1 MTSDARRVLA
11 LALILTCIAAAP
23 GVAGAAAEDAPPAP
37 GTRSDVYDPWENYNR
52 WMFSFNMA
60 IDRSVLRPVASGY
73 RNAVPAPA
81 RTGVSNFL
89 DNLESPLSM
98 FSNLLQ
104 GNPGRAGSDLA
115 RFTLNL
121 TLGLGGV
128 LDPASSL
135 GLKQGDEDLGQ
146 ALGKW
151 GVGAGPYL
159 VLPFMPARSLRD
171 WTGELGDSLF
181 EPSHYVEDD
190 LERVTLQ
197 ALDLTEERYRLL
209 DLDDALN
216 AAYDQ
221 YAFVR
226 DATLQ
231 RREYKVRDG
240 VTAPID
246 YDEFY
251 EDPLDE
257 GLDEP
262 VAAPPPAQELPS
274 EPPSEPPPR

>member
-1 MTSDARRVLA
+1 MV
-11 LALILTCIAAAP
+11 
-23 GVAGAAAEDAPPAP
+23 
-37 GTRSDVYDPWENYNR
+37 
-52 WMFSFNMA
+52 
-60 IDRSVLRPVASGY
+60 
-73 RNAVPAPA
+73 
-81 RTGVSNFL
+81 
-89 DNLESPLSM
+89 
-98 FSNLLQ
+98 
-104 GNPGRAGSDLA
+104 
-115 RFTLNL
+115 NL

-135 GLKQGDEDLGQ
+135 GLKQGDEDFGQ
-146 ALGKW
+146 TLGKW
-151 GVGAGPYL
+151 GVGNGPYL

-171 WTGELGDSLF
+171 WFGEFGDVQF

-190 LERVTLQ
+190 LQRVTLQ
-197 ALDLTEERYRLL
+197 ALDLTETRYRLL
-209 DLDDALN
+209 DLDDALDS
-216 AAYDQ
+216 AYDQ

-240 VTAPID
+240 VAAPVD
-246 YDEFY
+246 YDDLY

-262 VAAPPPAQELPS
+262 VAEPPPPAVPAE